1 MAITV
6 KNVVTGVISIVPDH
20 YLNHPILG
28 AELVILDEVE
38 TASKKETKPKEQPA
52 LEETTTEEQ
61 V

>member
-6 KNVVTGVISIVPDH
+6 KNIVTGIISDVPEH

-28 AELVILDEVE
+28 AELVDINEVQ
-38 TASKKETKPKEQPA
+38 AAPKKETKPKEQPA

>member
-1 MAITV
+1 MSITV

-28 AELVILDEVE
+28 AELTPLEDGQV
-38 TASKKETKPKEQPA
+38 ASKKETKLKEQPA
-52 LEETTTEEQ
+52 PEETITEEQ

>member
-6 KNVVTGVISIVPDH
+6 KNIVTGVISNVPDH